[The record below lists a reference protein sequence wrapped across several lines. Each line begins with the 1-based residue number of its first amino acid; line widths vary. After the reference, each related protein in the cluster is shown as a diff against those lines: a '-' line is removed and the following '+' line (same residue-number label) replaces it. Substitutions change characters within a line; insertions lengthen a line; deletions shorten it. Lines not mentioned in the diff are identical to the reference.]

1 MNYYNEI
8 KEQIL
13 NNEITKRVKDYSKN
27 KSDLTTYYNVGKLLS
42 EAGKQYGEGIIKE
55 YSEKLENDINLK
67 YTERTLRRIRQF
79 YLFCVVS
86 KWSTLSTK
94 LTWSHFCELL
104 KINNTNEIKYYIT
117 ICEQNNLSVR
127 QLRERIKNKEYER
140 LDEQTKLKIINE
152 EKLKL
157 QDTIKNPIIIKNN
170 ANYEVISEKVLQ
182 KMILEDIPAFL
193 KELGNS
199 FSFISN
205 EYQIKIGNN
214 YNYIDLL
221 LYNIEFNC
229 YVVIELKVTKL
240 KKEHIGQIE
249 VYMNYIDKN
258 LKKQMQDKT
267 IGIIL
272 CRKDNKFIMEYCSD
286 ERIKVREYSLA

>member
-8 KEQIL
+8 KTEIL
-13 NNEITKRVKDYSKN
+13 NNEITKNVKDYSKN

-42 EAGKQYGEGIIKE
+42 EAGKHYGEGIIKE
-55 YSEKLENDINLK
+55 YSDKLTKEFGKGYGLSNLK
-67 YTERTLRRIRQF
+67 NMRKF
-79 YLFCVVS
+79 YNFQKS
-86 KWSTLSTK
+86 QTLSGF
-94 LTWSHFCELL
+94 LTWSHFCELFKL
-104 KINNTNEIKYYIT
+104 NDTVKIKYYIT
-117 ICEQNNLSVR
+117 MCEQNNLSVR
-127 QLRERIKNKEYER
+127 QLRECIKNNEYER
-140 LDEQTKLKIINE
+140 LDEQTKLKLINE

-157 QDTIKNPIIIKNN
+157 QDTIKNPIIIKNK

-182 KMILEDIPAFL
+182 KMILEDIPSFL

-205 EYQIKIGNN
+205 EYPIKIGCN

-221 LYNIEFNC
+221 LYNYEFNC
-229 YVVIELKVTKL
+229 FVVVELKVTKL

-249 VYMNYIDKN
+249 VYMNYVDRN
-258 LKKQMQDKT
+258 LKNPMQDKT

-286 ERIKVREYSLA
+286 ERIKVREYELL